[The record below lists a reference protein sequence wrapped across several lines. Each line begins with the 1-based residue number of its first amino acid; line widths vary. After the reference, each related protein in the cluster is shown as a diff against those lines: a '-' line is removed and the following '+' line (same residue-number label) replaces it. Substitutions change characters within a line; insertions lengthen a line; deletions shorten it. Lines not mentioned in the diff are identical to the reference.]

1 MKSVNPQI
9 SCLILATILFASQN
23 ALTATVYQW
32 TDDEGIVHF
41 SDTPPKGNESLEIQE
56 MEFVTYVQNDADND
70 EYSIMNQLERMSE
83 WRRQTADER
92 MARKQ
97 LHLEEK
103 RLAQESHANRY
114 NNNLP
119 TRTTYS
125 QPVYY
130 PYSGYFGGFNS
141 FNRFNQRRGH
151 HWGQFSGPGKGHH
164 GGFKGR
170 TNKLAPHTSNVG
182 SRILN

>member
-1 MKSVNPQI
+1 MKSRTAQI
-9 SCLILATILFASQN
+9 SCLTLAAALLAGQN
-23 ALTATVYQW
+23 ALSATVYQW
-32 TDDEGIVHF
+32 TDEAGVVHF

-56 MEFVTYVQNDADND
+56 MEYVTYARSDTAND

-83 WRRQTADER
+83 WRRQTEDER

-97 LHLEEK
+97 FQLEEK

-119 TRTTYS
+119 SRTTYS

-130 PYSGYFGGFNS
+130 YPSVGYLGGHNKWQS
-141 FNRFNQRRGH
+141 P
-151 HWGQFSGPGKGHH
+151 HWGHFSRSGREHH
-164 GGFKGR
+164 SGFKGSFKSKSSKI
-170 TNKLAPHTSNVG
+170 TPHTSQINF
-182 SRILN
+182 